1 MTISYASEVPNGSS
15 FGCFW
20 RILIKWKGSVYKL
33 IWRELLVYLL
43 AYYIINFIYRYAL
56 NEEQQKVFERIRYY
70 FGNSSES
77 IPMSFVLG
85 FYVSLVVKRWWE
97 QYKLLPWPD
106 NLALFISAAIP
117 GNDERGRLMR
127 RNIVRYAVL
136 AYVITL
142 QRISLRVKRR
152 FPTLQHIVDVG
163 LMMES
168 EKKIFEMMNKKAAM
182 SKYWM
187 PLVWATN
194 IINRARKEQ
203 LITSDHVVQTLLVEL
218 SDIRK
223 RLGGL
228 IGYDTVCVPLVYTQ
242 VVTLSL
248 YAYFLSALLGR
259 QFIYQS
265 EAGSGFS
272 GKYEVP
278 DMYFPFFT
286 TLQFCFYVGWLKVAE
301 VLINPFGE
309 DDDDIE
315 LNWLIDRHIKAAY
328 MIVDEMHEEHPEL
341 LKDQYWDEVVPK
353 DLPYTVAST
362 NYRREEPKGSAE
374 YYKVKESDALYANV
388 TLGMNDPSHNGHRGK
403 SGHMQDDVYA
413 DYESVDTPLVERRK
427 NWLQRQITRMGSV
440 RSSTTTYSSGGFFS
454 RNRHNSVYSSPE
466 TGQAG
471 NGMPLQGGQNNPSF
485 KISLYDRLR
494 RKSIQSQRMAGRQ
507 QVVAQTKLNSVPI
520 SLKNRP
526 RIPTPDVTKEV
537 VDREQRLALSA
548 SNAVSIGAGV
558 VGVIPPVT
566 QTPYQHSGPGH
577 SIHDV
582 PVLQVVVGGNGA
594 TGLVLSPIQEKT
606 EGTPVLRP
614 AAAHLAQAVLPQS
627 LKATNFVTTPVALPV
642 TMGQLTRFVSGITT
656 TASPTTHS
664 GMMVARNVGAPS
676 SSIEV
681 PQATL
686 TELSSNGSGAEDDS
700 TASTSIA
707 TSQHDDGK
715 VDDDSGFKRKSPIL
729 MDPEKLDAVV
739 NFSHHQHDQN
749 DWNYLV
755 QASEQRAAR
764 SEPKGRRSTSL
775 PGPPATVSSLQV
787 REDRS
792 NSMPHS
798 LGPTQQHNGR
808 AVPARPDSLA
818 VERLRSLQPA
828 VGSSQ
833 PNSPARPRSGS
844 FDQTANNNN
853 NDKVTPDEVLR
864 KISVHGN
871 PSNSPTSSL
880 PPPITPSK
888 RSEVYV

>member
-20 RILIKWKGSVYKL
+20 RILVKWRGSVYKL
-33 IWRELLVYLL
+33 IWRELLAYLFVYYL
-43 AYYIINFIYRYAL
+43 INFTYRYGL
-56 NEEQQKVFERIRYY
+56 NEQQRVIFEKIRYY

-194 IINRARKEQ
+194 IINRARREA
-203 LITSDHVVQTLLVEL
+203 LITSDQVVQTLLVEL

-223 RLGGL
+223 RLGAL

-248 YAYFLSALLGR
+248 YAYFFSALLGR
-259 QFIYQS
+259 QFI
-265 EAGSGFS
+265 ERTDVGS
-272 GKYEVP
+272 GKYEEP

-286 TLQFCFYVGWLKVAE
+286 ALQFCFYVGWLKVAE

-315 LNWLIDRHIKAAY
+315 LNWLIDRHIKAGY

-353 DLPYTVAST
+353 DLPYTVASEQ
-362 NYRREEPKGSAE
+362 YRREEPKGSAE
-374 YYKVKESDALYANV
+374 HYKVKDSDALYANV
-388 TLGMNDPSHNGHRGK
+388 ILGPQIHNHVQHRK
-403 SGHMQDDVYA
+403 THQDDMYA

-440 RSSTTTYSSGGFFS
+440 RSSSTTYSSGGGFFS

-466 TGQAG
+466 TGGLPQT
-471 NGMPLQGGQNNPSF
+471 NNPNL
-485 KISLYDRLR
+485 KMSLYDRLVG
-494 RKSIQSQRMAGRQ
+494 RKSIRSQRMGRQ
-507 QVVAQTKLNSVPI
+507 GTMTKLNPVPV

-537 VDREQRLALSA
+537 ADREQRLALSA
-548 SNAVSIGAGV
+548 TNAANIGAGV
-558 VGVIPPVT
+558 VGVIPAN
-566 QTPYQHSGPGH
+566 GH
-577 SIHDV
+577 YPDLSV
-582 PVLQVVVGGNGA
+582 VQV
-594 TGLVLSPIQEKT
+594 VLSPIQET
-606 EGTPVLRP
+606 EGTPVTGKSG
-614 AAAHLAQAVLPQS
+614 AAALAQAVLSPTLTS
-627 LKATNFVTTPVALPV
+627 AGLVAPVTLTPV
-642 TMGQLTRFVSGITT
+642 TMSQLTQLGLMTT
-656 TASPTTHS
+656 TSASMIKPTNQS
-664 GMMVARNVGAPS
+664 NG
-676 SSIEV
+676 V
-681 PQATL
+681 PNQATL
-686 TELSSNGSGAEDDS
+686 TEVNSSEEEGSGSGSSRSGSITGQEERS
-700 TASTSIA
+700 TPLISQDRSTPLIGERS
-707 TSQHDDGK
+707 SPVGSDGNPSTF
-715 VDDDSGFKRKSPIL
+715 DNYNDRSPIL
-729 MDPEKLDAVV
+729 INPEKLGYVV
-739 NFSHHQHDQN
+739 TTMSTTQDGKI
-749 DWNYLV
+749 DP
-755 QASEQRAAR
+755 R
-764 SEPKGRRSTSL
+764 GRRSASL
-775 PGPPATVSSLQV
+775 PGPPVVQL

-792 NSMPHS
+792 MS
-798 LGPTQQHNGR
+798 LPQSPG
-808 AVPARPDSLA
+808 
-818 VERLRSLQPA
+818 LQPRENRA
-828 VGSSQ
+828 ASVSNGHEP
-833 PNSPARPRSGS
+833 PNIDRLIVHGKDIRPRTNSIGHDLCRPS
-844 FDQTANNNN
+844 HRIQDTS
-853 NDKVTPDEVLR
+853 R
-864 KISVHGN
+864 KISSVSCTN
-871 PSNSPTSSL
+871 ASLSSGL
-880 PPPITPSK
+880 GTTPITATTIMPATTPVAGSK
-888 RSEVYV
+888 RGEVYV

>member
-20 RILIKWKGSVYKL
+20 RILVKWRGSVYKL
-33 IWRELLVYLL
+33 IWRELLAYLFVYYL
-43 AYYIINFIYRYAL
+43 INFTYRYGL
-56 NEEQQKVFERIRYY
+56 NEQQRAIFEKIRYY

-194 IINRARKEQ
+194 IINRARKEA
-203 LITSDHVVQTLLVEL
+203 LITSDQVVQTLLVEL

-223 RLGGL
+223 RLGAL

-248 YAYFLSALLGR
+248 YAYFFSALLGR
-259 QFIYQS
+259 QFIERS
-265 EAGSGFS
+265 EAGG
-272 GKYEVP
+272 GKYEEP

-286 TLQFCFYVGWLKVAE
+286 ALQFCFYVGWLKVAE

-315 LNWLIDRHIKAAY
+315 LNWLIDRHIKAGY

-341 LKDQYWDEVVPK
+341 LKDQYWDEVVPR
-353 DLPYTVAST
+353 DLPYTVASEQ
-362 NYRREEPKGSAE
+362 YRREEPKGSAE
-374 YYKVKESDALYANV
+374 HYKVKDSDALYANV
-388 TLGMNDPSHNGHRGK
+388 MMGTQIHSHVQHRK
-403 SGHMQDDVYA
+403 VHQDDMYA

-440 RSSTTTYSSGGFFS
+440 RSSSTTYSSGGGFFA

-466 TGQAG
+466 TGG
-471 NGMPLQGGQNNPSF
+471 LPTTNNPNL
-485 KISLYDRLR
+485 KMSLYDRLVG
-494 RKSIQSQRMAGRQ
+494 RKSIRSQRMGRQ
-507 QVVAQTKLNSVPI
+507 GTMTKLNSVPV

-548 SNAVSIGAGV
+548 SNAANIGAGV
-558 VGVIPPVT
+558 VGVIPANAPVT
-566 QTPYQHSGPGH
+566 LT
-577 SIHDV
+577 
-582 PVLQVVVGGNGA
+582 
-594 TGLVLSPIQEKT
+594 
-606 EGTPVLRP
+606 
-614 AAAHLAQAVLPQS
+614 
-627 LKATNFVTTPVALPV
+627 PV
-642 TMGQLTRFVSGITT
+642 TMSQLTQLGLVTT
-656 TASPTTHS
+656 TSASSH
-664 GMMVARNVGAPS
+664 RPS
-676 SSIEV
+676 NIQNNNTI
-681 PQATL
+681 QATL
-686 TELSSNGSGAEDDS
+686 TEVNSSEEEGSGSGSSSSRSESIAGQEERSTPLIGENASPVASNGGSPTFDS
-700 TASTSIA
+700 YN
-707 TSQHDDGK
+707 D
-715 VDDDSGFKRKSPIL
+715 RSPIL
-729 MDPEKLDAVV
+729 MNPEKLGYVVAVPTTQE
-739 NFSHHQHDQN
+739 SHLQTPI
-749 DWNYLV
+749 
-755 QASEQRAAR
+755 
-764 SEPKGRRSTSL
+764 EPRGRRSASL
-775 PGPPATVSSLQV
+775 PGPPVVQV

-792 NSMPHS
+792 MSLPHS
-798 LGPTQQHNGR
+798 PG
-808 AVPARPDSLA
+808 
-818 VERLRSLQPA
+818 LQPRETRA
-828 VGSSQ
+828 ASVSSRHEN
-833 PNSPARPRSGS
+833 PNMDRLAIISANHDLRPRTNS
-844 FDQTANNNN
+844 FGHELTRNNQRTQ
-853 NDKVTPDEVLR
+853 DTSR
-864 KISVHGN
+864 KISSASCNNAVIATT
-871 PSNSPTSSL
+871 PIVPT
-880 PPPITPSK
+880 TTTGAASK
-888 RSEVYV
+888 RGEVYV

>member
-1 MTISYASEVPNGSS
+1 MTVSYASEVPNGSS

-20 RILIKWKGSVYKL
+20 KILSKWRGSVYKL
-33 IWRELLVYLL
+33 IWRELIAYLVV
-43 AYYIINFIYRYAL
+43 YYVINLTYRYAL
-56 NEEQQKVFERIRYY
+56 NEHQQRIFERIRHY

-194 IINRARKEQ
+194 IINRARKEA
-203 LITSDHVVQTLLVEL
+203 LITSDQVVQTLLVEL

-223 RLGGL
+223 RLGAL

-248 YAYFLSALLGR
+248 YAYFFSALLGR
-259 QFIYQS
+259 QFIPRA
-265 EAGSGFS
+265 EGGS
-272 GKYEVP
+272 GKYEEP

-286 TLQFCFYVGWLKVAE
+286 ALQFCFYVGWLKVAE

-315 LNWLIDRHIKAAY
+315 LNWLIDRHIKAGY

-341 LKDQYWDEVVPK
+341 LKDQYWDEVIPK
-353 DLPYTVAST
+353 DLPYTVASEQ
-362 NYRREEPKGSAE
+362 YRREEPKGSAE
-374 YYKVKESDALYANV
+374 HYKVKESDALYANV
-388 TLGMNDPSHNGHRGK
+388 LLGTQVHSHNQHRK
-403 SGHMQDDVYA
+403 NHQDDMYA

-440 RSSTTTYSSGGFFS
+440 RSSSTTYSSGGGFFS

-466 TGQAG
+466 AGGLPQAA
-471 NGMPLQGGQNNPSF
+471 NPNQ
-485 KISLYDRLR
+485 KMSLYDRIVG
-494 RKSIQSQRMAGRQ
+494 RKSVRSQRMGRQ
-507 QVVAQTKLNSVPI
+507 V

-548 SNAVSIGAGV
+548 SNAVNIGAGV
-558 VGVIPPVT
+558 VGVMHQLPANGQYPTDLPV
-566 QTPYQHSGPGH
+566 
-577 SIHDV
+577 V
-582 PVLQVVVGGNGA
+582 QV
-594 TGLVLSPIQEKT
+594 VLSPIQET
-606 EGTPVLRP
+606 EGSPTGGKPGT
-614 AAAHLAQAVLPQS
+614 AALAQAVLSPTLTSAGLVAPVTLTPVTVSQ
-627 LKATNFVTTPVALPV
+627 LTQLGFVTT
-642 TMGQLTRFVSGITT
+642 TS
-656 TASPTTHS
+656 SPMRGVNLQQS
-664 GMMVARNVGAPS
+664 NV
-676 SSIEV
+676 
-681 PQATL
+681 QATL
-686 TELSSNGSGAEDDS
+686 TEVNSSEEESGSSRSGSVTGHEDRS
-700 TASTSIA
+700 TPLIGGERRSPPTSHG
-707 TSQHDDGK
+707 SSPVFDGYS
-715 VDDDSGFKRKSPIL
+715 DRSPIL
-729 MDPEKLDAVV
+729 MSPEKLSGYIVTGPLPSVNVEAPRDA
-739 NFSHHQHDQN
+739 
-749 DWNYLV
+749 
-755 QASEQRAAR
+755 R
-764 SEPKGRRSTSL
+764 GRRSASL
-775 PGPPATVSSLQV
+775 PGPPIPQP

-792 NSMPHS
+792 MSLPHS
-798 LGPTQQHNGR
+798 PGMQHRDNVRGLHLHSYASQVSPVAADRLLPVQPEVRHRAGSFSREPPKPPPELPRKTSTSSNNGNVNTSSSASPSDSTATT
-808 AVPARPDSLA
+808 AVP
-818 VERLRSLQPA
+818 
-828 VGSSQ
+828 G
-833 PNSPARPRSGS
+833 
-844 FDQTANNNN
+844 
-853 NDKVTPDEVLR
+853 
-864 KISVHGN
+864 
-871 PSNSPTSSL
+871 
-880 PPPITPSK
+880 SK
-888 RSEVYV
+888 RGEVYV